1 LAFFGVRA
9 TGLAGEG
16 FIRRDDRVR
25 RSQEIKLM
33 MELERRLEAAEMV
46 EHANASRADL
56 TTEAAPCWRPCCA
69 LARRAIG

>member
-1 LAFFGVRA
+1 LVFRA

-16 FIRRDDRVR
+16 FSRRDDRVR

-46 EHANASRADL
+46 EHANA
-56 TTEAAPCWRPCCA
+56 
-69 LARRAIG
+69 LARGPHY